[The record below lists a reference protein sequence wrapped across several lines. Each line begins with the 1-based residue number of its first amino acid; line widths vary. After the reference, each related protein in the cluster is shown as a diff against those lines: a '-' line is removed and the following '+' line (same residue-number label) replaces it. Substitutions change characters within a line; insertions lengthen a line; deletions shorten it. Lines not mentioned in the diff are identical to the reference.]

1 MHGGGKEMAGSVNK
15 AGNPA
20 HARKGLWGFLKSRK
34 GQKIAIT
41 VAFMLIPLFLL
52 LLFTYYPFLEM
63 IKFSFYKIKTY
74 AGYNAGNYE
83 FVGLKNYIDLFKKG
97 TILST
102 LKNSLYYLVGA
113 LIQTVLALY
122 LATVLSFKVKG
133 GNIFKG
139 IMFFPYLISGI
150 AIGFIFKFFFTPGFG
165 FDSILGAL
173 GFAKDSLPNWL
184 GDKSVNNIVLASTS
198 VWRYCGQNMVL
209 FIGAIMSIDSGLYEA
224 SMLDGANRFQQFRYI
239 ILPGIKTILTLNVI
253 LAISG
258 SLSAFEQPWVITGG
272 NNGTETYFTLMH
284 KMAQENKKIGM
295 AAAMAIVLFI
305 IILIVTLLQKL
316 VFKIFFDNYENEVP
330 NATLKRDARITRI
343 REKKAKKGAGKP
355 WEA

>member
-1 MHGGGKEMAGSVNK
+1 MAGSVNK
-15 AGNPA
+15 AGSPA

-173 GFAKDSLPNWL
+173 GFTKDSLPNWL

-198 VWRYCGQNMVL
+198 VWRYCGQNMVCL
-209 FIGAIMSIDSGLYEA
+209 LYTSPSPRDS
-224 SMLDGANRFQQFRYI
+224 
-239 ILPGIKTILTLNVI
+239 
-253 LAISG
+253 
-258 SLSAFEQPWVITGG
+258 
-272 NNGTETYFTLMH
+272 
-284 KMAQENKKIGM
+284 
-295 AAAMAIVLFI
+295 
-305 IILIVTLLQKL
+305 
-316 VFKIFFDNYENEVP
+316 
-330 NATLKRDARITRI
+330 
-343 REKKAKKGAGKP
+343 
-355 WEA
+355 

>member
-1 MHGGGKEMAGSVNK
+1 MAGSVNK
-15 AGNPA
+15 AGSPA

-139 IMFFPYLISGI
+139 IMFFPYLISGL
-150 AIGFIFKFFFTPGFG
+150 AIG
-165 FDSILGAL
+165 
-173 GFAKDSLPNWL
+173 
-184 GDKSVNNIVLASTS
+184 
-198 VWRYCGQNMVL
+198 
-209 FIGAIMSIDSGLYEA
+209 
-224 SMLDGANRFQQFRYI
+224 
-239 ILPGIKTILTLNVI
+239 
-253 LAISG
+253 
-258 SLSAFEQPWVITGG
+258 
-272 NNGTETYFTLMH
+272 
-284 KMAQENKKIGM
+284 
-295 AAAMAIVLFI
+295 
-305 IILIVTLLQKL
+305 
-316 VFKIFFDNYENEVP
+316 
-330 NATLKRDARITRI
+330 
-343 REKKAKKGAGKP
+343 
-355 WEA
+355 